1 MIGQVRFA
9 VAKTS
14 WSDHILHMVTVPVI
28 PAPLQI
34 HGVSLICRRDG
45 RFLLVERGKEPWK
58 GWLAF
63 PGGGIEAGETPE
75 EAAHRELK
83 EETALSAG
91 SLSHVITVDLALE
104 GKAYAKSYFLSVY
117 RAFDISGVEQ
127 AGDDAAA
134 IHWLTI
140 DEMAEANVTD
150 STVDVA
156 RSVAEEEDQLSY

>member
-1 MIGQVRFA
+1 
-9 VAKTS
+9 
-14 WSDHILHMVTVPVI
+14 MVTVPVI

-63 PGGGIEAGETPE
+63 PGGSIEAGETPE
-75 EAAHRELK
+75 QAAHRELK
-83 EETALSAG
+83 EETALDAG

-104 GKAYAKSYFLSVY
+104 GKAYSKSYFLSVF
-117 RAFDISGVEQ
+117 RAIDISGVEQ

-134 IHWLTI
+134 IRWLTI
-140 DEMAEANVTD
+140 DEMAKANVTD

-156 RSVAEEEDQLSY
+156 RSVAEAEDQLSY